1 LPPVAPVLD
10 SPPMP
15 KPTSQPTSKP
25 QPRSAAFAV
34 TLDLDSVA
42 ATERLAARLAAVARI
57 GDVIALSGELGT
69 GKTAF
74 ARAFVRALTTPAE
87 EVPSPTFTLVQVYDG
102 TSGPIYHF
110 DLYRVRSPAEAW
122 ELGIEEAFAL
132 GISLIEWPERLGPL
146 MPAGRL
152 ELRFAL
158 VPGRGDEA
166 RRVEI
171 VTEDG
176 WRDRLASLGL
186 GAGARV

>member
-10 SPPMP
+10 SRPMP
-15 KPTSQPTSKP
+15 KPTSQPTSRP

-34 TLDLDSVA
+34 TLDLDGVA
-42 ATERLAARLAAVARI
+42 ATERLAARLAGVARI

-102 TSGPIYHF
+102 ASGPIYHF

-122 ELGIEEAFAL
+122 ELGVEEAFAL
-132 GISLIEWPERLGPL
+132 GMSLIEWPERLGPL

-152 ELRFAL
+152 ELRFAH
-158 VPGRGDEA
+158 VPGGGADA

-171 VTEDG
+171 VAEDG

-186 GAGARV
+186 DAGARA